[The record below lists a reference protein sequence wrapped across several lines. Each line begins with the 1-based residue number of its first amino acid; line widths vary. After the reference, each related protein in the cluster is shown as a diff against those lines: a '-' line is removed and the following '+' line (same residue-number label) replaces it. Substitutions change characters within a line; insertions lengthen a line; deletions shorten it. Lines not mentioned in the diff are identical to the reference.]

1 MLSLLLI
8 ATQAPVQA
16 DTPSPAQDVIERTI
30 ASMTLEEKAA
40 QLGSSAPALPK
51 ADLPAYD
58 YWSEGLHGFA
68 RDGIATVFPQAV
80 GLAASWDPALLEQVG
95 TVVSTEARAH
105 YNALPRKADR
115 RRFGGLHIWSPNI
128 NIFRDPRWG
137 RGQETYGEDPH
148 LTARLGV
155 AFVRGIQGPDPAH
168 PRAIATPKH
177 FAAHSGPEVGR
188 NSFDA
193 DIPLRDMASTY
204 TPAFRAALTEGQAL
218 STMCA
223 YNSLHGTPACASQAL
238 LTDKLRNAWGFRGL
252 VVSDCDAVGYI
263 TTFHYYTPD
272 LPTAAAAA
280 LKAGTDVDC
289 GPSYDALPEAVRKG
303 LVPESLL
310 DTSLRRTFAS
320 RAALGIAF
328 RQTSPWD
335 RIKPAQNDSRANRAL
350 ALEAAEKSLVLL
362 TNRNRLPLK
371 AGTRIAVIGP
381 NADSLDVLEG
391 NYHGTAAAPVTPLE
405 GLRARFGAASVRY
418 AQGSGLA
425 EGVPLPVP
433 ETALSADGV
442 QGLRGAY
449 FATADMTGAPLV
461 TRQDR
466 RIDFDWDR
474 APPAGLKQ
482 DVYAVR
488 WTGQLTAPAAGAYR
502 LRLDVPRCFDCDGH
516 DPVKLWVDGKLVI
529 DDDGSDA
536 NAETAIDF
544 AGAGP
549 HDIRIDYVHRSAD
562 GGIGLRWVAPAEAQ
576 RAEALAAARDADVL
590 VVFTGLS
597 PTLEGEALKLEV
609 PGFNGGDRTAI
620 ELPAPQR
627 DLLAALATSGK
638 PIVVVQLTGSAIADT
653 WSKANADAVV
663 NAWYPG
669 QAGGTAIARVLAGD
683 VNPAGRLPVTYYAAT
698 RDLPPYIDYNMKERT
713 YRFFTGKPL
722 YPFGHGLSYTTFAY
736 AGAAT
741 ASVAAGQPLR
751 VTVKVANTGP
761 RDGDEVV
768 QAYLVPVAEQPTART
783 LAQLQR
789 QLVAFRRVGIKAG
802 KTSEVVLDI
811 DPRSLS
817 IVDPLGERAVLP
829 GAYRLFVG
837 GGQPGDAPGVWSDI
851 TITGDRVVLPG

>member
-8 ATQAPVQA
+8 AASA
-16 DTPSPAQDVIERTI
+16 PAQSTEAAIDQTI
-30 ASMTLEEKAA
+30 AAMTLEEKAA

-68 RDGIATVFPQAV
+68 RDGIATVFPQAM
-80 GLAASWDPALLEQVG
+80 GLAATWDPALMQQVG
-95 TVVSTEARAH
+95 DVVSTEARAH
-105 YNALPRKADR
+105 FNALPRKADR
-115 RRFGGLHIWSPNI
+115 RRFGGLHIWSPNV

-137 RGQETYGEDPH
+137 RGQETYGEDPY
-148 LTARLGV
+148 LTGRLGV
-155 AFVRGIQGPDPAH
+155 AFVRGIQGPDPRY
-168 PRAIATPKH
+168 PKAIATPKH
-177 FAAHSGPEVGR
+177 YAAHSGPEVGR

-193 DIPLRDMASTY
+193 DIPPRDMASTY
-204 TPAFRAALTEGQAL
+204 TPAFRMTLTEGQAL

-223 YNSLHGTPACASQAL
+223 YNSLHGVPACASSAL
-238 LTDKLRNAWGFRGL
+238 LQDRLRGAWQFKGL

-289 GPSYDALPEAVRKG
+289 GPSYNALPEAVRAG

-320 RAALGIAF
+320 RAALGLGFGQA
-328 RQTSPWD
+328 SPWD
-335 RIKPAQNDSRANRAL
+335 RIKPSQNDTPAHRAL
-350 ALEAAEKSLVLL
+350 ALAAAEKSLVLL

-371 AGTRIAVIGP
+371 GGTRIAVIGP
-381 NADSLDVLEG
+381 NADALDVLEG

-405 GLRARFGAASVRY
+405 GLRTRFGAARVSY
-418 AQGSGLA
+418 AQGSALA

-433 ETALSADGV
+433 ETALSSGGK
-442 QGLRGAY
+442 QGLQGAY
-449 FATADMTGAPLV
+449 YRSADMTGKPAL

-466 RIDFDWDR
+466 KIDFDWDR
-474 APPAGLKQ
+474 APPAGLSQ
-482 DVYAVR
+482 DSYAVR
-488 WTGQLTAPAAGAYR
+488 WTGQLTPPAAGGYL

-516 DPVKLWVDGKLVI
+516 DPVKLWVDGKLI
-529 DDDGSDA
+529 LDDDGSDKA
-536 NAETAIDF
+536 VEATVDL
-544 AGAGP
+544 GTAGP
-549 HDIRIDYVHRSAD
+549 HDIRIDYVHKSAD
-562 GGIGLRWVAPAEAQ
+562 GGIGLRWVAPAAAQ
-576 RAEALAAARDADVL
+576 QAEALAAVRDAEVV

-627 DLLAALATSGK
+627 DLLAALATTGR

-669 QAGGTAIARVLAGD
+669 QSGGTAIARMLAGD

-736 AGAAT
+736 TGAPS
-741 ASVAAGQPLR
+741 ASVVAGQPLR
-751 VTVKVANTGP
+751 LSVKVANTGA

-768 QAYLVPVAEQPTART
+768 QVYLVPVAEQPKART
-783 LAQLQR
+783 LAELQR
-789 QLVAFRRVGIKAG
+789 QLVAFQRISVKAG
-802 KTSEVVLDI
+802 KASEVVLDI

-817 IVDPLGERAVLP
+817 IVDPKGERAIVP

-851 TITGDRVVLPG
+851 TITGERQVLPG